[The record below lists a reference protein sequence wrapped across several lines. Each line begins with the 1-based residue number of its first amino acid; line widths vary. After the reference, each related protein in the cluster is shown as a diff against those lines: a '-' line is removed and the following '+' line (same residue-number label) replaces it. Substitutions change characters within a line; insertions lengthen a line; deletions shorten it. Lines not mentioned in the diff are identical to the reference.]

1 MASTYLPGAF
11 TKKFTDLLGPDAP
24 EFFEFS
30 KRKLRKCFRV
40 NPLKA
45 TAAGIVSSL
54 ERQGFKL
61 EPLPFS
67 ADAFAVPG
75 EGIELGK
82 TREYAEGLLAVQEA
96 ASMVPALVLAPQPG
110 HLVLDVAA
118 APGSKT
124 AQMAALMQNQGAV
137 LALDV
142 NLQRLKGLKFNLS
155 RLGVANT
162 VVALNDATKA
172 RLPPL
177 FDRVLLDAPCSSEG
191 LVRKRFDALKGWSP
205 KLVQAKAKLQKKLIL
220 KAFDALKP
228 EGEMVYS
235 TCTLSPEEN
244 EEVVRHLLSERPAAK
259 PLPVELAGFRFRPG
273 WSLKQAAVVLPQD
286 NDSEAFFVARIGK
299 AEA

>member
-1 MASTYLPGAF
+1 MASTYFPEAF
-11 TKKFTDLLGPDAP
+11 VKKFTDLLGPDAP

-45 TAAGIVSSL
+45 SAAGVVSSL
-54 ERQGFKL
+54 GRQGFAL

-67 ADAFAVPG
+67 ADAFAVRG
-75 EGIELGK
+75 ENVELGK
-82 TREYAEGLLAVQEA
+82 TQEYAEGLLAVQEA
-96 ASMVPALVLAPQPG
+96 ASMVPALVLAPRPG
-110 HLVLDVAA
+110 HLVLDAAA

-124 AQMAALMQNQGAV
+124 AQMAALMDNEGAV

-142 NLQRLKGLKFNLS
+142 NLQRLKGLKFNLG

-205 KLVQAKAKLQKKLIL
+205 KRVQAKAKLQKKLIL

-244 EEVVRHLLSERPAAK
+244 EEVVRHLLGERPAAQL
-259 PLPVELAGFRFRPG
+259 LPVRVEGFRFRPCQG
-273 WSLKQAAVVLPQD
+273 LVGCVRVLPQD
-286 NDSEAFFVARIGK
+286 NDSEAFFVARARK
-299 AEA
+299 VAE